1 MGENSRH
8 PLESDHQLRSKIRLC
23 APFQNRR
30 VSRSGQDNSARA
42 KIRLAFSAHSHPF
55 LSIPDPY
62 PLTALTALSPV
73 DGRYESKVSA
83 LRPFFSEFALIRYR
97 LFVEVR
103 WLKTLGAC
111 NDIPEVAPLSTSAT
125 AFLEAVANNFS
136 IEDAK
141 QVKEIERTT
150 NHDVKAIEYFL
161 KQRVEGEKELQEISE
176 FIHFGCTSEDINNL
190 AYALMLLDAR
200 EAVILPAIDR
210 LISTL
215 CRLAI
220 PLTQEPMLARTHGQP
235 ASPTTLGKE
244 LANVIA
250 RLEHARSQ
258 VAKTAIRGKFNG
270 AVGNFNAHLAAYP
283 DLDWATISC
292 RFVEKLGLDWQPM
305 TTQIEPHDDIAALC
319 HALMRTNSILIDL
332 DRDIWGY
339 IALGYFR
346 QRAVAGEVGSST
358 MPHKVNPIDFENAE
372 GNAGIA
378 NALLGHLADK
388 LPISRWQRDLSDST
402 ALRNLGP
409 AFAHCLLALESTLKG
424 LGKLEVDSGR
434 LQADLDTSWEVL
446 AEAIQTV
453 MRRYQVPK
461 PYEKL
466 KALTR
471 GRQAMDPTTLR
482 GFIEQ
487 LPIPKEARERLV
499 QLTPATYTGNAAE
512 AAAAF
517 LQRLSGDR

>member
-1 MGENSRH
+1 
-8 PLESDHQLRSKIRLC
+8 
-23 APFQNRR
+23 
-30 VSRSGQDNSARA
+30 
-42 KIRLAFSAHSHPF
+42 
-55 LSIPDPY
+55 LSIPDSH

-97 LFVEVR
+97 LTVEAR
-103 WLKTLGAC
+103 WLEALGAC

-125 AFLEAVANNFS
+125 AFLEAVTDNFS

-210 LISTL
+210 LISAL

-292 RFVEKLGLDWQPM
+292 RFVEKLGLD
-305 TTQIEPHDDIAALC
+305 
-319 HALMRTNSILIDL
+319 
-332 DRDIWGY
+332 
-339 IALGYFR
+339 
-346 QRAVAGEVGSST
+346 
-358 MPHKVNPIDFENAE
+358 
-372 GNAGIA
+372 
-378 NALLGHLADK
+378 
-388 LPISRWQRDLSDST
+388 
-402 ALRNLGP
+402 
-409 AFAHCLLALESTLKG
+409 
-424 LGKLEVDSGR
+424 
-434 LQADLDTSWEVL
+434 
-446 AEAIQTV
+446 
-453 MRRYQVPK
+453 
-461 PYEKL
+461 
-466 KALTR
+466 
-471 GRQAMDPTTLR
+471 
-482 GFIEQ
+482 
-487 LPIPKEARERLV
+487 
-499 QLTPATYTGNAAE
+499 
-512 AAAAF
+512 
-517 LQRLSGDR
+517 